1 MRIRLGSM
9 ATALALLVP
18 LVANAETIAVVAPSS
33 GPYAALGNQILVGA
47 RAAAEATGHEVLAL
61 DEPCEAEADTN
72 TVTRMREAG
81 AVAAVGFL
89 CTETLSRL
97 MPELAEAGIPAITV
111 AVRSDLLMEDAL
123 RHNWPLFRM
132 APGEE
137 AEAEAISAAVLD
149 RWKAEPVAIIDDG
162 TIYGRELASA
172 VRGALEQGGI
182 TPVFVDTY
190 RPGQEQQVALVRRL
204 AKAGA
209 THVVVG
215 GDRND
220 VAVIARDAGAERIPL
235 TILAG
240 DTMRAANRPVP
251 LKDGVLAAALPDY
264 AGFPAAAD
272 VAATLRAGHGEPEG
286 YTLPAYAAVQ
296 IVAASLSEDD
306 DKPLATRLLDGDF
319 HTVIGPLAFDARQE
333 LAANPLRL
341 QEWRGGGF
349 HILAPSTQ

>member
-47 RAAAEATGHEVLAL
+47 RAAAAATGHEVLAL

-132 APGEE
+132 SPGEE

-149 RWKAEPVAIIDDG
+149 RWKAEPIAII
-162 TIYGRELASA
+162 
-172 VRGALEQGGI
+172 
-182 TPVFVDTY
+182 
-190 RPGQEQQVALVRRL
+190 
-204 AKAGA
+204 
-209 THVVVG
+209 
-215 GDRND
+215 
-220 VAVIARDAGAERIPL
+220 
-235 TILAG
+235 AG

-251 LKDGVLAAALPDY
+251 MKDGVLAAALPDH
-264 AGFPAAAD
+264 AGLPAAAD
-272 VAATLRAGHGEPEG
+272 VVATLRAGHGEPEG

-296 IVAASLSEDD
+296 IVAASLSQDD

-319 HTVIGPLAFDARQE
+319 QTVIGTLAFDARQK

-349 HILAPSTQ
+349 HILAPPTQ